1 MRCINHLPPTLGIT
15 GKYLRTWRSM
25 YALGAVLSSLTWGLY
40 FSFTRRYIVVELG
53 GGLQAIILITGLEW
67 GFTLFSVISGKLVKR
82 VGDRNLVSLGITGA
96 VPFLLALSTREPLT
110 LSIILSFSSLS
121 WALSWPSILTTV
133 FSGSGVSPGRAYSYF
148 TVGTGIGYS
157 VGSSIMG
164 IFYGLI
170 GAEGLFVIIA
180 ATYFLTYLIFI
191 VFFPGETTQAEPEA
205 DKPSNTNWNLKK
217 LSVVLLALSLTVLSR
232 ELLYAAAPSKLS
244 LELENLL
251 GVSHERMEYLLFGV
265 VYGGFTAL
273 LSIPARIAAGRLVD
287 KYNPLTLF
295 SLTTLAYMLVYWALV
310 RSEGLLTLL
319 IWQIPLYPFLDTAI
333 NTYIAKQALKE
344 TMTASFGVTIFFNA
358 LGGLMLLPLLAN
370 PNIDTNFLGYVVTAA
385 TTLSIL
391 LVSISYS
398 RNRQ

>member
-1 MRCINHLPPTLGIT
+1 
-15 GKYLRTWRSM
+15 M
-25 YALGAVLSSLTWGLY
+25 YSLGAVLSSLTWGLY
-40 FSFTRRYIVVELG
+40 FSFTRRYIGVELS

-67 GFTLFSVISGKLVKR
+67 GFTLFAVIAGKLVKH
-82 VGDRNLVSLGITGA
+82 VGDKNLVSLGITGA
-96 VPFLLALSTREPLT
+96 VPFLLALSTRDPLT

-133 FSGSGVSPGRAYSYF
+133 FSSSGISPGRAYSYF
-148 TVGTGIGYS
+148 TIGTGIGYS

-164 IFYGLI
+164 LFYGVL
-170 GAEGLFVIIA
+170 GPEGLFAIIA
-180 ATYFLTYLIFI
+180 VTYFLTYLIFI
-191 VFFPGETTQAEPEA
+191 MFFPKRTARAEFKA
-205 DKPSNTNWNLKK
+205 GNSDWGLRK
-217 LSVVLLALSLTVLSR
+217 LLVVLLALSLTVFSR
-232 ELLYAAAPSKLS
+232 ELLYAVAPSKLS
-244 LELENLL
+244 LELENIL
-251 GVSHERMEYLLFGV
+251 GVSFKWVEYLLFGV

-273 LSIPARIAAGRLVD
+273 LSIPARIVAGRLTD
-287 KYNPLTLF
+287 KHNPLKLF

-333 NTYIAKQALKE
+333 NTYIAKQAPKE

-370 PNIDTNFLGYVVTAA
+370 PNLDVDFLGYVVTVA
-385 TTLSIL
+385 TTSSIL

-398 RNRQ
+398 KNKQQPQSHG